1 MKQTMNTS
9 HWNESAAHLLE
20 RWIQL
25 YKEKTS
31 LIGETESLNM
41 LKEEVDGMDK
51 EKFLSIVERHLQKVY
66 EELEKER
73 TESNMNNIEYTMMT
87 FLSNDYP
94 EYINKRQS
102 NMKQIQQLTSIH
114 RSVTELFGKELISE
128 ADMVAFRNDFFQ
140 LTEKHANTSSLKGI
154 KESWNTYLSAF
165 VDFQKKHE
173 HVKQAIA
180 TVLGEDK
187 SLKHE
192 WHQLS
197 KNKLVTKQKATAFRT
212 KQHELNE
219 SIRKATTAQKQLL
232 ELHWPDIRSQFDAL
246 QEKMSGSLSTVLKET
261 ERSMEVIS
269 QNDANEHAKL
279 KQSLTDL
286 NGVHEVD
293 VHQTWLAAFIKKSRP
308 FFNELSE
315 DIKDTRCRE
324 LWNRIYGMY
333 KGIAVNEFI
342 VVYEEFLALQPL
354 ASVKSTEIT
363 GSLARLKIDINPV
376 TLPAYAD
383 FPVLKK
389 QQLSRRTFPILIGT
403 IIGLLLLLTIVYM
416 NRDNQTLETDSDVKA
431 TASTKPLKNEQT
443 KPVTVSKTDLENFF
457 ISYKAAYFSSLNSG
471 DFSGMAPYIDSN
483 QPVYKQLKTYITSL
497 AGKNVSFANDQFLV
511 KKTESHD
518 DGTYDI
524 YTNEVYMFTD
534 SYDAS
539 TQFKKERIYHVKAA
553 GKDKLQITKID
564 TLTDEQKPVEE

>member
-1 MKQTMNTS
+1 MNTS

-87 FLSNDYP
+87 FLSSDYP
-94 EYINKRQS
+94 EYIKKRQS

-114 RSVTELFGKELISE
+114 KNVTELFGKELSSK

-140 LTEKHANTSSLKGI
+140 LTEKHANTSLLKEI
-154 KESWNTYLSAF
+154 KESWNAYLPAF
-165 VDFQKKHE
+165 IDFQNKHE
-173 HVKQAIA
+173 HVKQTIA
-180 TVLGEDK
+180 TVLEEDK
-187 SLKHE
+187 SLKQE

-246 QEKMSGSLSTVLKET
+246 QEKMSKSLSTVLQET
-261 ERSMEVIS
+261 QRSMEVVS
-269 QNDANEHAKL
+269 QNHASEHAKL

-342 VVYEEFLALQPL
+342 VTYEEFLALQSL
-354 ASVKSTEIT
+354 NSIKRTEMPKP
-363 GSLARLKIDINPV
+363 LARLKVDIKPV

-389 QQLSRRTFPILIGT
+389 HQASRRTFPVLIGGA
-403 IIGLLLLLTIVYM
+403 IVLVLLLTIVYM
-416 NRDNQTLETDSDVKA
+416 NRDNQTAETSADIKA
-431 TASTKPLKNEQT
+431 TTNTKPLKNEEP
-443 KPVTVSKTDLENFF
+443 KPADVSKTDLENFF

-471 DFSGMAPYIDSN
+471 DFSSMAPYIDSG
-483 QPVYKQLKTYITSL
+483 QPVYKQLKSYITSL

-511 KKTESHD
+511 TKTESHD
-518 DGTYDI
+518 DGTYSI
-524 YTNEVYMFTD
+524 YTNEVYTFTD

-564 TLTDEQKPVEE
+564 TLTDEQTPVEE

>member
-1 MKQTMNTS
+1 MNTS
-9 HWNESAAHLLE
+9 HWNESAAQLLE
-20 RWIQL
+20 AWIQL

-41 LKEEVDGMDK
+41 LKEEVEGMDK

-66 EELEKER
+66 DELEKER
-73 TESNMNNIEYTMMT
+73 TEYNMNNSEYTMVT
-87 FLSNDYP
+87 FLSSDYP
-94 EYINKRQS
+94 EYIKKRQS
-102 NMKQIQQLTSIH
+102 NTRQIEQLISIH
-114 RSVTELFGKELISE
+114 RNVTELFGKELFSE
-128 ADMVAFRNDFFQ
+128 ADMIVFRNDFFQ
-140 LTEKHANTSSLKGI
+140 LTEKHADTSSLKEM
-154 KESWNTYLSAF
+154 KENWNTYLSAF

-180 TVLGEDK
+180 TVLEEDK
-187 SLKHE
+187 SLKQE

-197 KNKLVTKQKATAFRT
+197 KNKVVTKQKTTAFRT

-232 ELHWPDIRSQFDAL
+232 ELHWPDVRSQFDAL
-246 QEKMSGSLSTVLKET
+246 QEKMSKSLSTVLKET
-261 ERSMEVIS
+261 QRSMEVIS
-269 QNDANEHAKL
+269 QNDANEQAKL
-279 KQSLTDL
+279 KQSLNDL
-286 NGVHEVD
+286 NTVHKVD

-315 DIKDTRCRE
+315 DIKDNRCRE

-342 VVYEEFLALQPL
+342 VTYEEFLALQPL
-354 ASVKSTEIT
+354 GSVKSTGIPQPIV
-363 GSLARLKIDINPV
+363 RLKVDIKPV
-376 TLPAYAD
+376 TLPSYAD

-389 QQLSRRTFPILIGT
+389 QQSSRRTFPILVVGAIV
-403 IIGLLLLLTIVYM
+403 LVLLLTIVYM
-416 NRDNQTLETDSDVKA
+416 NRANQTVKTSSNIKA
-431 TASTKPLKNEQT
+431 TASTKSLKNEQP
-443 KPVTVSKTDLENFF
+443 KPDAVRKTDLENFF

-471 DFSGMAPYIDSN
+471 DFSGMAPYIDSG
-483 QPVYKQLKTYITSL
+483 QPVYKQLKSYITSL

-511 KKTESHD
+511 TKTESHD
-518 DGTYDI
+518 DRTYSI
-524 YTNEVYMFTD
+524 YTNEVYTFTD

-539 TQFKKERIYHVKAA
+539 TQFKKERIYHVKVA

>member
-1 MKQTMNTS
+1 MNTS

-25 YKEKTS
+25 YKEKTF

-51 EKFLSIVERHLQKVY
+51 EKFLSIVDRQLQKVY
-66 EELEKER
+66 DELEKER
-73 TESNMNNIEYTMMT
+73 TEYNMSNIEYTMVT

-102 NMKQIQQLTSIH
+102 NMKQLQHLTSIH

-173 HVKQAIA
+173 HVKQATA
-180 TVLGEDK
+180 TVLEEDK

-219 SIRKATTAQKQLL
+219 SIRKATNLQKQLL
-232 ELHWPDIRSQFDAL
+232 QLHWPDIRSQFDAL
-246 QEKMSGSLSTVLKET
+246 QEKMSGSLSTVLRET
-261 ERSMEVIS
+261 ERRMEVIS
-269 QNDANEHAKL
+269 QQDANEHAKL
-279 KQSLTDL
+279 KQSLNDL
-286 NGVHEVD
+286 NAVQKVD
-293 VHQTWLAAFIKKSRP
+293 VHQRWLAAFIKKSRP

-389 QQLSRRTFPILIGT
+389 QQLSRRTFPILIGGA
-403 IIGLLLLLTIVYM
+403 IAFVLLLTIVYM

-431 TASTKPLKNEQT
+431 TASTKPLKNEEV
-443 KPVTVSKTDLENFF
+443 KPATVSKTDLENFF

-471 DFSGMAPYIDSN
+471 DFSGMAPYIDSG
-483 QPVYKQLKTYITSL
+483 QPVYKQLKSYITSL

-511 KKTESHD
+511 TKTESHND
-518 DGTYDI
+518 RTYDI
-524 YTNEVYMFTD
+524 YTSEVYTFTD

>member
-20 RWIQL
+20 RWIKL
-25 YKEKTS
+25 YKEKTF
-31 LIGETESLNM
+31 LIEETESLNI

-51 EKFLSIVERHLQKVY
+51 EKFLSIVERQLQKVY
-66 EELEKER
+66 DELEKER
-73 TESNMNNIEYTMMT
+73 TESNISHIEYTMLT
-87 FLSNDYP
+87 FLSSGYR
-94 EYINKRQS
+94 EYIKKRQS
-102 NMKQIQQLTSIH
+102 NMRQFEQLTNIH
-114 RSVTELFGKELISE
+114 RNVTEFFGKELFSE

-140 LTEKHANTSSLKGI
+140 LTERHANTSLLKEI
-154 KESWNTYLSAF
+154 KESWNAYLPAF

-180 TVLGEDK
+180 TVLEEDK
-187 SLKHE
+187 SLKQE

-197 KNKLVTKQKATAFRT
+197 KNKVVTKQKATAFRT

-219 SIRKATTAQKQLL
+219 NIRKATTAQKQLL
-232 ELHWPDIRSQFDAL
+232 ELHWPDVCSQFDAL
-246 QEKMSGSLSTVLKET
+246 QEKMSKSLFTVLKET

-279 KQSLTDL
+279 KQSLNDL
-286 NGVHEVD
+286 HAVHKVD

-315 DIKDTRCRE
+315 DIKDTRCQE

-342 VVYEEFLALQPL
+342 VTYEELLALQPL
-354 ASVKSTEIT
+354 NSIKSTEMPKP
-363 GSLARLKIDINPV
+363 LARLKVDIEPV
-376 TLPAYAD
+376 TLPSYAD

-389 QQLSRRTFPILIGT
+389 QQSSRRTFPILIGAA
-403 IIGLLLLLTIVYM
+403 IVLVLLMTIVYM
-416 NRDNQTLETDSDVKA
+416 NHDNQTAETSSDIKE
-431 TASTKPLKNEQT
+431 TPSTKPLKNEDV
-443 KPVTVSKTDLENFF
+443 KPDSVSKTELENFF

-483 QPVYKQLKTYITSL
+483 QPVYKQLKSYITSL

-511 KKTESHD
+511 TKTESHD
-518 DGTYDI
+518 DGTYSI
-524 YTNEVYMFTD
+524 YTNEVYTFTD

>member
-1 MKQTMNTS
+1 MNTS

-20 RWIQL
+20 RWIKL
-25 YKEKTS
+25 YKEKTF
-31 LIGETESLNM
+31 LIEETESLNI

-51 EKFLSIVERHLQKVY
+51 EKFLSIVERQLQKVY
-66 EELEKER
+66 DELEKER
-73 TESNMNNIEYTMMT
+73 TEYNMNNSEYTMVT
-87 FLSNDYP
+87 FLSSDYP
-94 EYINKRQS
+94 EYIKKRQS
-102 NMKQIQQLTSIH
+102 NMRQIAQLTNIH
-114 RSVTELFGKELISE
+114 RNVTEFFGKELFSE

-140 LTEKHANTSSLKGI
+140 LTERHANTSSLKEM
-154 KESWNTYLSAF
+154 KENWNTYLSAF

-173 HVKQAIA
+173 HVKQATV
-180 TVLGEDK
+180 TVLEEDK
-187 SLKHE
+187 SLKQE

-197 KNKLVTKQKATAFRT
+197 KNKVVTKQKATAFRT

-232 ELHWPDIRSQFDAL
+232 ELHWPDVRSQFDAL
-246 QEKMSGSLSTVLKET
+246 QEKMSKSLFTVLKET
-261 ERSMEVIS
+261 EHGIEVIC
-269 QNDANEHAKL
+269 QHDANEHAKL

-286 NGVHEVD
+286 HAVHKVD
-293 VHQTWLAAFIKKSRP
+293 AHQTWLAAFIKKSRP

-315 DIKDTRCRE
+315 DIKATRCRE

-342 VVYEEFLALQPL
+342 VTYEEFLALQPL
-354 ASVKSTEIT
+354 NSIKSTEMLKPL
-363 GSLARLKIDINPV
+363 SRLNVDIKPV

-383 FPVLKK
+383 FPVLRK
-389 QQLSRRTFPILIGT
+389 QQASRRTFPILIGGA
-403 IIGLLLLLTIVYM
+403 IVLVLLLTIVYM
-416 NRDNQTLETDSDVKA
+416 NRDNQTAETSSNIKE
-431 TASTKPLKNEQT
+431 TTSTTSLKNEET
-443 KPVTVSKTDLENFF
+443 KLAAVSQTDLENFF

-483 QPVYKQLKTYITSL
+483 QPVYKQLKSYITSL

-511 KKTESHD
+511 TKTESHD
-518 DGTYDI
+518 DGTYSI
-524 YTNEVYMFTD
+524 YTNEVYTFTD

-539 TQFKKERIYHVKAA
+539 TQFKKERIYHVKTA

>member
-25 YKEKTS
+25 YKEKTF
-31 LIGETESLNM
+31 LIEETESLNM
-41 LKEEVDGMDK
+41 LKEEVNGMDK

-66 EELEKER
+66 DGLEKER
-73 TESNMNNIEYTMMT
+73 TEYNMNNSEYTMVT
-87 FLSNDYP
+87 FLSSDYP
-94 EYINKRQS
+94 EYIKKRQS
-102 NMKQIQQLTSIH
+102 NMRQIEQLTSIH
-114 RSVTELFGKELISE
+114 RSVTELFGKKLSSE

-140 LTEKHANTSSLKGI
+140 LTEKHANTSSLKEM
-154 KESWNTYLSAF
+154 KENWNTYLSAF
-165 VDFQKKHE
+165 VDFQKRHE
-173 HVKQAIA
+173 HVKQATA
-180 TVLGEDK
+180 TVLEEAK
-187 SLKHE
+187 ILKQE

-197 KNKLVTKQKATAFRT
+197 KNKLMTKQKSTAFRT

-219 SIRKATTAQKQLL
+219 NIRKATTAQKQLL
-232 ELHWPDIRSQFDAL
+232 QLHWPDIRIQFDAL
-246 QEKMSGSLSTVLKET
+246 QEKMSKSLSTVLKET
-261 ERSMEVIS
+261 ECSMEVIS

-286 NGVHEVD
+286 NEVHKVD
-293 VHQTWLAAFIKKSRP
+293 VHQTWLSAFIKKSRP

-315 DIKDTRCRE
+315 DIKDTRCRA

-333 KGIAVNEFI
+333 KGIAVNEFM
-342 VVYEEFLALQPL
+342 VTYEEFLALQPL
-354 ASVKSTEIT
+354 ESVKSMEIPKP
-363 GSLARLKIDINPV
+363 LARLKVDIQSV
-376 TLPAYAD
+376 TLPSYAD

-389 QQLSRRTFPILIGT
+389 QQSSRRTFPILIGGA
-403 IIGLLLLLTIVYM
+403 IVLVLLLTIVYM
-416 NRDNQTLETDSDVKA
+416 NRDNQTVETSSDVKA

-443 KPVTVSKTDLENFF
+443 KPASVSQTDLENFF
-457 ISYKAAYFSSLNSG
+457 ISYKAAYFSGLNSG

-483 QPVYKQLKTYITSL
+483 QPVYKQLKSYITSL

-511 KKTESHD
+511 TKIESHD
-518 DGTYDI
+518 DGTYSI
-524 YTNEVYMFTD
+524 YTNEVYTFTD

-539 TQFKKERIYHVKAA
+539 TQFKKERIYHVKVA

>member
-1 MKQTMNTS
+1 MNTS

-25 YKEKTS
+25 YKEKTF

-51 EKFLSIVERHLQKVY
+51 EKFLSIVERQLQKVY
-66 EELEKER
+66 DELEKER
-73 TESNMNNIEYTMMT
+73 TEYNMSNIEYTMVT

-102 NMKQIQQLTSIH
+102 NMKQLQQLTSIH

-219 SIRKATTAQKQLL
+219 SIRKATNLQKQLL

-261 ERSMEVIS
+261 ERRMEVIS
-269 QNDANEHAKL
+269 QQDANEHAKL
-279 KQSLTDL
+279 KQSLNNL
-286 NGVHEVD
+286 NAVHKVEVY
-293 VHQTWLAAFIKKSRP
+293 QRWLAAFIKKSRP

-315 DIKDTRCRE
+315 DIKATRCQE

-342 VVYEEFLALQPL
+342 VAYEEFLALQPL

-389 QQLSRRTFPILIGT
+389 QQLSRRTFPILIGGA
-403 IIGLLLLLTIVYM
+403 IAFVLLLTIVYM

-431 TASTKPLKNEQT
+431 TASTKPLKNEEV
-443 KPVTVSKTDLENFF
+443 KPATVSKTDLENFF

-471 DFSGMAPYIDSN
+471 DFSGMAPYIDSD

-511 KKTESHD
+511 TKTESHN

-524 YTNEVYMFTD
+524 YTSEVYTFTD

>member
-1 MKQTMNTS
+1 MNTS

-25 YKEKTS
+25 YKEKTF

-51 EKFLSIVERHLQKVY
+51 EKFLSIVERQLQKVY
-66 EELEKER
+66 DELEKER
-73 TESNMNNIEYTMMT
+73 TEYNMSNIEYTMVT

-102 NMKQIQQLTSIH
+102 NMKQLQQLTSIH

-219 SIRKATTAQKQLL
+219 SIRKATNLQKQLL

-246 QEKMSGSLSTVLKET
+246 QEKMRGSLSTMLKET
-261 ERSMEVIS
+261 ERRMEVIS
-269 QNDANEHAKL
+269 QQDANEHAKL
-279 KQSLTDL
+279 KQSLNDL
-286 NGVHEVD
+286 NAVHKVEVY
-293 VHQTWLAAFIKKSRP
+293 QTWLAAFIKKSRP

-315 DIKDTRCRE
+315 DIKATRCQE

-342 VVYEEFLALQPL
+342 VAYEEFLALQPL

-389 QQLSRRTFPILIGT
+389 QQLSRRTFPILIGGA
-403 IIGLLLLLTIVYM
+403 IAFVLLLTIVYM

-431 TASTKPLKNEQT
+431 TASTKPLKNEEV
-443 KPVTVSKTDLENFF
+443 KPATVSKTDLENFF

-471 DFSGMAPYIDSN
+471 DFSGMAPYIDSG
-483 QPVYKQLKTYITSL
+483 QPVYKQLKSYITSL

-524 YTNEVYMFTD
+524 YTNEVYTFTD

-564 TLTDEQKPVEE
+564 TLIDEQTPVEE

>member
-1 MKQTMNTS
+1 MNTS

-25 YKEKTS
+25 YKEKES
-31 LIGETESLNM
+31 LIGEKESLNM

-66 EELEKER
+66 DELEKER
-73 TESNMNNIEYTMMT
+73 TEYNMNNSEYTMVT

-94 EYINKRQS
+94 EYIKKRQS
-102 NMKQIQQLTSIH
+102 NMKQLQQLTSIH

-140 LTEKHANTSSLKGI
+140 LTEKHANASSLKEM
-154 KESWNTYLSAF
+154 KENWNTYLSAF

-180 TVLGEDK
+180 TVLEEDK
-187 SLKHE
+187 SLKQE

-197 KNKLVTKQKATAFRT
+197 KNKVVTKQKATAFRT

-232 ELHWPDIRSQFDAL
+232 ELHWPDVRSQFDAL
-246 QEKMSGSLSTVLKET
+246 QEKMSKSLSTVLKET
-261 ERSMEVIS
+261 QRSMEVIS

-286 NGVHEVD
+286 HAVHKVD
-293 VHQTWLAAFIKKSRP
+293 AHQTWLAAFIKKSRP

-315 DIKDTRCRE
+315 DIKATRCRE

-342 VVYEEFLALQPL
+342 VTYEEFLALQPL
-354 ASVKSTEIT
+354 NSIKSTEMPKP
-363 GSLARLKIDINPV
+363 LARLKVDIEPV
-376 TLPAYAD
+376 TLPSYAD

-389 QQLSRRTFPILIGT
+389 QQSSRRTFPILIGAA
-403 IIGLLLLLTIVYM
+403 IVLVLLMTIVYM
-416 NRDNQTLETDSDVKA
+416 NRDNQTAETSSDIKE
-431 TASTKPLKNEQT
+431 TASTTSLKNEEP
-443 KPVTVSKTDLENFF
+443 KPAEVSKTDLENF
-457 ISYKAAYFSSLNSG
+457 L
-471 DFSGMAPYIDSN
+471 
-483 QPVYKQLKTYITSL
+483 
-497 AGKNVSFANDQFLV
+497 FL
-511 KKTESHD
+511 
-518 DGTYDI
+518 I
-524 YTNEVYMFTD
+524 
-534 SYDAS
+534 
-539 TQFKKERIYHVKAA
+539 
-553 GKDKLQITKID
+553 KL
-564 TLTDEQKPVEE
+564 LTFQA

>member
-1 MKQTMNTS
+1 MNTS
-9 HWNESAAHLLE
+9 HWNESAAQLLE
-20 RWIQL
+20 AWIQL

-41 LKEEVDGMDK
+41 LKEEVEGMDK

-66 EELEKER
+66 DELEKER
-73 TESNMNNIEYTMMT
+73 TEYNMNNSEYTMVT
-87 FLSNDYP
+87 FLSSDYP
-94 EYINKRQS
+94 EYIKKRQS
-102 NMKQIQQLTSIH
+102 NTRQIEQLISIH
-114 RSVTELFGKELISE
+114 RNVTELFGKELFSE
-128 ADMVAFRNDFFQ
+128 ADMIVFRNDFFQ
-140 LTEKHANTSSLKGI
+140 LTEKHANTSSLKEM
-154 KESWNTYLSAF
+154 KENWNTYLSAF

-180 TVLGEDK
+180 TVLEEDK
-187 SLKHE
+187 SLKQE

-197 KNKLVTKQKATAFRT
+197 KNKVVTKQKTTAFRT

-232 ELHWPDIRSQFDAL
+232 ELHWPDVRSQFDAL
-246 QEKMSGSLSTVLKET
+246 QEKMSKSLSTVLKET
-261 ERSMEVIS
+261 QRSMEVIS
-269 QNDANEHAKL
+269 QNDANEQAKL
-279 KQSLTDL
+279 KQSLNDL
-286 NGVHEVD
+286 NTVHKVD

-315 DIKDTRCRE
+315 DIKDNRCRE

-342 VVYEEFLALQPL
+342 VTYEEFLALQPL
-354 ASVKSTEIT
+354 GSVKSTGIPQPIV
-363 GSLARLKIDINPV
+363 RLKVDIKPV
-376 TLPAYAD
+376 TLPSYAD

-389 QQLSRRTFPILIGT
+389 QQSSRRTFPILVVGAIV
-403 IIGLLLLLTIVYM
+403 LVLLLTIVYM
-416 NRDNQTLETDSDVKA
+416 NRANQTVKTSSNIKA
-431 TASTKPLKNEQT
+431 TASTKSLKNEQP
-443 KPVTVSKTDLENFF
+443 KPDAVRKTDLENFF

-471 DFSGMAPYIDSN
+471 DFSGMAPYIDSG
-483 QPVYKQLKTYITSL
+483 QPVYKQLKSYITSL

-511 KKTESHD
+511 TKTESHD
-518 DGTYDI
+518 DRTYSI
-524 YTNEVYMFTD
+524 YTNEVYTFTD

-539 TQFKKERIYHVKAA
+539 TQFKKERIYHVKVA

>member
-9 HWNESAAHLLE
+9 HWNESAAQLLE
-20 RWIQL
+20 AWIQL
-25 YKEKTS
+25 YKENEF

-41 LKEEVDGMDK
+41 LKEVDGMDK

-66 EELEKER
+66 DELEKER
-73 TESNMNNIEYTMMT
+73 TEYNMNNSEYTMVM
-87 FLSNDYP
+87 FLSSDYP
-94 EYINKRQS
+94 EYIKKRQS
-102 NMKQIQQLTSIH
+102 NMRQIEQLTSIH
-114 RSVTELFGKELISE
+114 KNVTELFGKELFSE
-128 ADMVAFRNDFFQ
+128 ADMVAFRNDCFQ
-140 LTEKHANTSSLKGI
+140 LTERHANTSSLKEI
-154 KESWNTYLSAF
+154 KESWNTYLPAF

-180 TVLGEDK
+180 TVLEEDK
-187 SLKHE
+187 SLKQE
-192 WHQLS
+192 WHQLR

-232 ELHWPDIRSQFDAL
+232 ELHWPDVRSQFDAL

-269 QNDANEHAKL
+269 QKDASEHAKL
-279 KQSLTDL
+279 KQSLNNL
-286 NGVHEVD
+286 NAVHKVD

-315 DIKDTRCRE
+315 DIKATRCRE

-342 VVYEEFLALQPL
+342 VTYEEFLALQPL
-354 ASVKSTEIT
+354 NSIKSTEMLKP
-363 GSLARLKIDINPV
+363 LARLKVDIEPV
-376 TLPAYAD
+376 MLPAYAD
-383 FPVLKK
+383 FPVLRK
-389 QQLSRRTFPILIGT
+389 QQASRRIFPILTGT

-416 NRDNQTLETDSDVKA
+416 NRDNQTVETDSDVKA
-431 TASTKPLKNEQT
+431 TASTKSLKNEET
-443 KPVTVSKTDLENFF
+443 KPAAVSKTELENFF

-483 QPVYKQLKTYITSL
+483 QPVYKQLKSYITSL

-524 YTNEVYMFTD
+524 YTNEVYTFTD

-539 TQFKKERIYHVKAA
+539 TQFKKERIYHVKVA

>member
-25 YKEKTS
+25 YKEKTF

-51 EKFLSIVERHLQKVY
+51 EKFLSIVERQLQKVY
-66 EELEKER
+66 DELEKER
-73 TESNMNNIEYTMMT
+73 TEYNMSNIEYTMVT

-102 NMKQIQQLTSIH
+102 NMKQLQQLTSIH

-165 VDFQKKHE
+165 VEFQKKHE

-192 WHQLS
+192 WKQLS
-197 KNKLVTKQKATAFRT
+197 KNKVVTKQKATAFRT

-219 SIRKATTAQKQLL
+219 SIRKATNLQKQLL

-261 ERSMEVIS
+261 ERRMEVIS
-269 QNDANEHAKL
+269 QQDANEHAKL
-279 KQSLTDL
+279 KQSLNDL
-286 NGVHEVD
+286 NAVQKVD
-293 VHQTWLAAFIKKSRP
+293 VHQRWLAAFIKKSRP

-354 ASVKSTEIT
+354 ASVKSTEIP

-383 FPVLKK
+383 FRVLKK
-389 QQLSRRTFPILIGT
+389 QQLSRRTFSILIGGA
-403 IIGLLLLLTIVYM
+403 IAFVLLLTIVYM
-416 NRDNQTLETDSDVKA
+416 NRDNQTVETSSNIKA

-443 KPVTVSKTDLENFF
+443 KPASVSQTDLENFF

-471 DFSGMAPYIDSN
+471 DFSGMAPYIDSG
-483 QPVYKQLKTYITSL
+483 QPVYKQLKSYITSL

-511 KKTESHD
+511 KKTEPHD
-518 DGTYDI
+518 DRTYSI
-524 YTNEVYMFTD
+524 YTNEVYTFTD

-539 TQFKKERIYHVKAA
+539 TQFKKERIYHVKVA